1 VLVWRSRAVRQ
12 AQPFSHSDLSC
23 VTRGRG
29 VRARGMGSVPDSA
42 APGLG
47 RASFCCLVAVWN
59 IPARVQGYT
68 GSWLGT
74 DQVRK
79 NGSPPGGGI

>member
-47 RASFCCLVAVWN
+47 RGGKLLFAALWLCGIFRQECKD
-59 IPARVQGYT
+59 IPAAG
-68 GSWLGT
+68 
-74 DQVRK
+74 
-79 NGSPPGGGI
+79 